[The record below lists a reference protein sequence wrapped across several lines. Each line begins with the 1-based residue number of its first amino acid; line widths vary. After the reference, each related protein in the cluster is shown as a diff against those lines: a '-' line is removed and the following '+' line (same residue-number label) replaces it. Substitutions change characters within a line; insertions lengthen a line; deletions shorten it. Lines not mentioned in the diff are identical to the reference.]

1 MDGIGSRAAGFTVL
15 LLAACVLIEPAGA
28 AEPVTVKDAWVRMP
42 APGQTVAGAYM
53 TLSARSKSALVSVAS
68 PVAARGELH
77 SMTMESGVMKMRGVE
92 RIDVAA
98 GRTVTLEPGGLHVM
112 LVDLKRQLK
121 PGEKVPLTLT
131 VQRADS
137 SLAAF
142 TVQAEVRAAADAL
155 PHHH

>member
-1 MDGIGSRAAGFTVL
+1 MDEIRLRAAGFAVL
-15 LLAACVLIEPAGA
+15 LVACVLIKPADA
-28 AEPVTVKDAWVRMP
+28 AEPVGVKDAWVRMP

-53 TLSARSKSALVSVAS
+53 TLTARSQSALVSVAS

-77 SMTMESGVMKMRGVE
+77 SMTMEGGVMKMRDVE
-92 RIDVAA
+92 RIDIAA
-98 GRTVTLEPGGLHVM
+98 GRTITLEPGGLHVM

-121 PGEKVPLTLT
+121 PGEKAPLTLT

-137 SLAAF
+137 SRAAL
-142 TVQAEVRAAADAL
+142 TVEAEVLTAGNAP